1 MAKSNNILAT
11 PTTKTAPTDTGP
23 KLRANAVYTV
33 VKDFDAGTISWV
45 FADGSLPPIVL
56 NVTALNNETHQI
68 ALYHGLAQKG
78 SDPAAL
84 AKGSTPADKHAAILA
99 VVGNVQNNQWKKPA
113 GERAQS
119 STLLIRAI
127 AEMKSIPV
135 EKATEFIGGKSSDEK
150 KALSLH
156 PPIAAIIARLRAE
169 SGKSADV
176 DANALLAE
184 LA

>member
-11 PTTKTAPTDTGP
+11 PQADTPAETNAP

-45 FADGSLPPIVL
+45 FADASLPPIVL
-56 NVTALNNETHQI
+56 NVSALNDETRQT

-99 VVGNVQNNQWKKPA
+99 VVGNVQQNQWKKPT

-127 AEMKSIPV
+127 AEMKSVDIAR
-135 EKATEFIGGKSSDEK
+135 ATDFIGGKSADEK

-156 PPIAAIIARLRAE
+156 PPIAAIIARLRSETGKAAE
-169 SGKSADV
+169 I
-176 DANALLAE
+176 DANALLAD